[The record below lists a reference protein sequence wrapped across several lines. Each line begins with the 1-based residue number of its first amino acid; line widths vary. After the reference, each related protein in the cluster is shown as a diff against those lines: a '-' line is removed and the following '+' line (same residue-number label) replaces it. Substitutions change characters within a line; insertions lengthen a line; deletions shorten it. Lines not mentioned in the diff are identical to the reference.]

1 MKKVSF
7 ETVTSNAKVRII
19 IDRQEKV
26 EEYMPEGF
34 EPLTINHTVTYDNS
48 IVTVNGTDFKPVYK
62 DVNESICT
70 LKILKGIRADEVLI
84 DTLEANDCVA
94 ALEIVKDDTQ
104 AWIPLT
110 QNQLDEIKRAYQE
123 EVDENAPEQVK
134 KENQEREAKINH
146 AKNIIGQVKN
156 PAKLMTAKQRD
167 KKIAEYRRVMLE
179 GGEGYNP
186 FEDII
191 TKEQYQSAKETILNN
206 QEER

>member
-7 ETVTSNAKVRII
+7 ETVTGNAKVRII

-94 ALEIVKDDTQ
+94 ALEIVKGDTQ

-146 AKNIIGQVKN
+146 AKNIIDQVNN

-191 TKEQYQSAKETILNN
+191 TKEQYQSAKETIWNN

>member
-7 ETVTSNAKVRII
+7 ETVTGNAKVRII

-48 IVTVNGTDFKPVYK
+48 IVTVNGTDFEPVYK

-146 AKNIIGQVKN
+146 AKNIIDQVKN

-191 TKEQYQSAKETILNN
+191 TKEQYQSAKETIWNN

>member
-62 DVNESICT
+62 DINESICT

-146 AKNIIGQVKN
+146 AKNIIDQVKN

-191 TKEQYQSAKETILNN
+191 TKEQYQSAKETIWNN

>member
-146 AKNIIGQVKN
+146 AKNIIDQVKN

-191 TKEQYQSAKETILNN
+191 TKEQYQSAKETIWNN

>member
-7 ETVTSNAKVRII
+7 ETVTGNAKVRII

-94 ALEIVKDDTQ
+94 ALEIVKGDTQ

-123 EVDENAPEQVK
+123 EVNENAPEQVK

-146 AKNIIGQVKN
+146 AKNIIDQVKN

-167 KKIAEYRRVMLE
+167 KKIADYRRVMLE

-191 TKEQYQSAKETILNN
+191 TKEQYQSAKETIWNN

>member
-7 ETVTSNAKVRII
+7 ETVTGNAKVRII

-146 AKNIIGQVKN
+146 AKNIIDQVKN

-167 KKIAEYRRVMLE
+167 KKIADYRRAMLE

-191 TKEQYQSAKETILNN
+191 TKEQYQSAKETIWNN

>member
-7 ETVTSNAKVRII
+7 ETVTGNAKVRII

-70 LKILKGIRADEVLI
+70 LKILKGIRADEALI

-94 ALEIVKDDTQ
+94 ALEIVKGDTQ

-110 QNQLDEIKRAYQE
+110 QNQLDEIKGAYQE
-123 EVDENAPEQVK
+123 EADENAPEQVK

-146 AKNIIGQVKN
+146 AKNIIDQVKN

-191 TKEQYQSAKETILNN
+191 TKEQYQSAKETIWNN

>member
-7 ETVTSNAKVRII
+7 ETVTGNAKVRII

-146 AKNIIGQVKN
+146 AKNIIDQVKN

-186 FEDII
+186 FENII
-191 TKEQYQSAKETILNN
+191 TKEQYQSAKETIWNN